1 MNDRSGQDVG
11 TIVSHNIPKIRV
23 DPTVAKWEIGRRRWQ
38 DWGGFSKTFKQ
49 FCFVALGLV
58 VELDLVGVLVVGGG
72 AGGFGGGAG
81 GGASILH
88 N

>member
-1 MNDRSGQDVG
+1 LV
-11 TIVSHNIPKIRV
+11 VELEE
-23 DPTVAKWEIGRRRWQ
+23 VA
-38 DWGGFSKTFKQ
+38 
-49 FCFVALGLV
+49 GLV
-58 VELDLVGVLVVGGG
+58 VEVDLVGVLVVGGG